1 MKARRGA
8 FSSLLLVGALATLGG
23 VPAGAEERATATFAG
38 GCFWCMQPPFE
49 KLEGVISTTVGYTGG
64 HTKNPTYEEVSAGGT
79 GHAESVE
86 IVYDPGKIGYAKL
99 LDVFWHNVDPLT
111 PEAQFCDHGHQYRTA
126 IFYHDDTQ
134 RRLAEE
140 SKQRLAQRFGRPIAT
155 EIVAATTFYPAEEY
169 HQRYHEKNPVRY
181 KFYRWNCGRDARLKE
196 LWGDEAPAAEA
207 QSMPTKGWN
216 PVTFKKPDDPA
227 LRKSLDPMQYKVTQ
241 QEGTEPPFHNE
252 YWDNH
257 RPGIYVDVVSGEPV
271 FSSLDKYDSGT
282 GWPSFTKPLDPGNI
296 REREDRRL
304 FTSRTEI
311 RSAHADSHLGHVFD
325 DGPAPTGKRYCM
337 NPPARRP
344 SSAPSRVPAHSR
356 SRSASPSRRPA
367 GSSRASSRASTSSW
381 PRSKQRSPTRSSS
394 RAPPTGSR
402 SASGASRSAWSPTS
416 RPGTIPGTWAPT
428 SSCPRC
434 SPATPCST
442 SRASSRRSPAWRS
455 RSCCTRP
462 AYPPP
467 CSRRSW
473 AAARW
478 VRCSSRSRSTPSAL
492 RARTR
497 RASRWR

>member
-1 MKARRGA
+1 MVR
-8 FSSLLLVGALATLGG
+8 SLVLAGALAALGG
-23 VPAGAEERATATFAG
+23 AAAGAEERATATFAG

-49 KLEGVISTTVGYTGG
+49 KLEGVLSTTVGYTGG

-86 IVYDPGKIGYAKL
+86 IVYDPRKLAYEKL

-111 PEAQFCDHGHQYRTA
+111 TDAQFCDRGHQYRTA

-282 GWPSFTKPLDPGNI
+282 GWPSFTRPLERRLTPGARLRRRAGAHWQALLHELGGAALHLGGAPRGGGL
-296 REREDRRL
+296 REVPAALRGAGGRVDEQGVRGGASSLESARFREACRATSDRR
-304 FTSRTEI
+304 
-311 RSAHADSHLGHVFD
+311 
-325 DGPAPTGKRYCM
+325 
-337 NPPARRP
+337 
-344 SSAPSRVPAHSR
+344 RV
-356 SRSASPSRRPA
+356 
-367 GSSRASSRASTSSW
+367 
-381 PRSKQRSPTRSSS
+381 QRDV
-394 RAPPTGSR
+394 
-402 SASGASRSAWSPTS
+402 
-416 RPGTIPGTWAPT
+416 
-428 SSCPRC
+428 
-434 SPATPCST
+434 TPH
-442 SRASSRRSPAWRS
+442 
-455 RSCCTRP
+455 
-462 AYPPP
+462 
-467 CSRRSW
+467 
-473 AAARW
+473 
-478 VRCSSRSRSTPSAL
+478 PSA
-492 RARTR
+492 AV
-497 RASRWR
+497 AS